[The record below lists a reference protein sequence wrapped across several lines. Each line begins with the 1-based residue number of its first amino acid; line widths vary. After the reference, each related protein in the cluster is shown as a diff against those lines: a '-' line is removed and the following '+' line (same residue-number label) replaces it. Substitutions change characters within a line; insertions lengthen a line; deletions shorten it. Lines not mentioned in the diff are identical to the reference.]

1 MQAKENKII
10 SEFSLYSSWEEKY
23 EHLIEIGEEIPL
35 IKSSKKTPDYL
46 IRGCQSN
53 VWLDCEKREGRLYFY
68 ADSDAL
74 ISKGLAALIIQLF
87 SGSTALEIVNYK
99 NTLFEKIQLN
109 QHLSMTRAN
118 GLLMMIKKI
127 QNYAK
132 KNL

>member
-23 EHLIEIGEEIPL
+23 EHLIEIGKEIPL

-46 IRGCQSN
+46 IQGCQSN
-53 VWLDCEKREGRLYFY
+53 VWLDCEKKEGRLYFS

>member
-53 VWLDCEKREGRLYFY
+53 VWLDCEKRAGRLYFY

-74 ISKGLAALIIQLF
+74 ISKGLVALIIQLF

>member
-1 MQAKENKII
+1 MQTKENKII

-35 IKSSKKTPDYL
+35 IKSDKKTPDYL
-46 IRGCQSN
+46 IQGCQSN
-53 VWLDCEKREGRLYFY
+53 VWLDCEKRKERLYFY

-74 ISKGLAALIIQLF
+74 ISKGLVALIIQLF
-87 SGSTALEIVNYK
+87 SGSTALEIVNYQ
-99 NTLFEKIQLN
+99 NTLFEKIQLK

-127 QNYAK
+127 KNYAK